1 MKKVL
6 FLFLL
11 VIGFF
16 WGFLNASSLYEKL
29 INKETISV
37 GTEGIYPPFTYH
49 NKEGKLTGY
58 DVEVARELAKELG
71 VKIKFHE
78 TSWDIMLTG
87 LKSGRFDMVAN
98 QVSLTTKKRQATF
111 DKSLPYS
118 YSGTIMLV
126 RKDENRIKDI
136 KDIKD
141 IKGLRAAN
149 TLSSTYG
156 EIAFKYDA
164 QIVSVDSM
172 AQALLLVAQKRAD
185 LTLNS
190 SLAILNYLNTHKDN
204 PFKIAWESKEKD
216 GGASFVINKHQEKAL
231 ELINQAMQRLIDRG
245 VLKRL
250 GEQFFGKDVSQP

>member
-1 MKKVL
+1 MK
-6 FLFLL
+6 
-11 VIGFF
+11 
-16 WGFLNASSLYEKL
+16 SLSIKRL
-29 INKETISV
+29 SALAQKAFT
-37 GTEGIYPPFTYH
+37 PPFTYH

-98 QVSLTTKKRQATF
+98 QVSLTTKKRQAAF

-126 RKDENRIKDI
+126 RKDENRIKGI
-136 KDIKD
+136 ED
-141 IKGLRAAN
+141 IKGLKAAN

-156 EIAFKYDA
+156 EIASKYDA

-190 SLAILNYLNTHKDN
+190 SLAILNYLNTHKN
-204 PFKIAWESKEKD
+204 SPFKIAWESQEKD

-231 ELINQAMQRLIDRG
+231 ELINQAMQRLINKG

>member
-6 FLFLL
+6 FLL
-11 VIGFF
+11 VISFF
-16 WGFLNASSLYEKL
+16 LGFLNASGLYEKL

-98 QVSLTTKKRQATF
+98 QVSLTTKKRQAAF

-136 KDIKD
+136 K
-141 IKGLRAAN
+141 GLKAAN

-190 SLAILNYLNTHKDN
+190 SLAILNYLNTHKN
-204 PFKIAWESKEKD
+204 SPFKIAWESQEKD

-231 ELINQAMQRLIDRG
+231 ELINQAMQRLINKG

>member
-16 WGFLNASSLYEKL
+16 GGFLNASSLYEKL

-98 QVSLTTKKRQATF
+98 QVSLTTKKRQAAF

-136 KDIKD
+136 KDIK
-141 IKGLRAAN
+141 GLKAAN

-190 SLAILNYLNTHKDN
+190 SLAILNYLNTHKNN

-231 ELINQAMQRLIDRG
+231 ELINQAMQRLIDKG

>member
-6 FLFLL
+6 FLL
-11 VIGFF
+11 VISFF
-16 WGFLNASSLYEKL
+16 LGFLNASSLYEKL

-98 QVSLTTKKRQATF
+98 QVSLTTKKRQAAF

-126 RKDENRIKDI
+126 RKDENRIKSIEDI
-136 KDIKD
+136 RDLK
-141 IKGLRAAN
+141 AAN

-156 EIAFKYDA
+156 EIASKYDA

-172 AQALLLVAQKRAD
+172 AQALLLVVQKRAD

-190 SLAILNYLNTHKDN
+190 SLAILNLNTHKN
-204 PFKIAWESKEKD
+204 SPFKITWESKEKD

-231 ELINQAMQRLIDRG
+231 ELINQAMQRLINKG

>member
-6 FLFLL
+6 FLL
-11 VIGFF
+11 VISFF

-111 DKSLPYS
+111 CY
-118 YSGTIMLV
+118 
-126 RKDENRIKDI
+126 
-136 KDIKD
+136 
-141 IKGLRAAN
+141 
-149 TLSSTYG
+149 
-156 EIAFKYDA
+156 
-164 QIVSVDSM
+164 
-172 AQALLLVAQKRAD
+172 
-185 LTLNS
+185 
-190 SLAILNYLNTHKDN
+190 
-204 PFKIAWESKEKD
+204 
-216 GGASFVINKHQEKAL
+216 
-231 ELINQAMQRLIDRG
+231 
-245 VLKRL
+245 
-250 GEQFFGKDVSQP
+250 

>member
-11 VIGFF
+11 VISFF
-16 WGFLNASSLYEKL
+16 KGFLNASSLYERL

-58 DVEVARELAKELG
+58 DVEVARELAKELC

-98 QVSLTTKKRQATF
+98 QVSLTTKKRQAAF

-136 KDIKD
+136 K
-141 IKGLRAAN
+141 GLRAAN

-156 EIAFKYDA
+156 EIASKYDA

-190 SLAILNYLNTHKDN
+190 SLAILNYLNTHKN
-204 PFKIAWESKEKD
+204 SPFKIAWESKEKD

-231 ELINQAMQRLIDRG
+231 ELINQAVQRLIDKG

-250 GEQFFGKDVSQP
+250 SEQFFGKDVSQP

>member
-1 MKKVL
+1 
-6 FLFLL
+6 
-11 VIGFF
+11 
-16 WGFLNASSLYEKL
+16 
-29 INKETISV
+29 
-37 GTEGIYPPFTYH
+37 
-49 NKEGKLTGY
+49 
-58 DVEVARELAKELG
+58 
-71 VKIKFHE
+71 
-78 TSWDIMLTG
+78 MLTG

-98 QVSLTTKKRQATF
+98 QVSLTTKKRQAAF

-126 RKDENRIKDI
+126 RKDENRIKGI
-136 KDIKD
+136 ED
-141 IKGLRAAN
+141 IKGLKAAN

-156 EIAFKYDA
+156 EIASKYDA

-190 SLAILNYLNTHKDN
+190 SLAILNYLNTHKN
-204 PFKIAWESKEKD
+204 SPFKIAWESKEKD

-231 ELINQAMQRLIDRG
+231 ELINQAMQRLINKG

>member
-11 VIGFF
+11 VISFF
-16 WGFLNASSLYEKL
+16 GGFLSASNLYERL

-118 YSGTIMLV
+118 YSG
-126 RKDENRIKDI
+126 
-136 KDIKD
+136 
-141 IKGLRAAN
+141 
-149 TLSSTYG
+149 
-156 EIAFKYDA
+156 
-164 QIVSVDSM
+164 
-172 AQALLLVAQKRAD
+172 
-185 LTLNS
+185 
-190 SLAILNYLNTHKDN
+190 
-204 PFKIAWESKEKD
+204 
-216 GGASFVINKHQEKAL
+216 
-231 ELINQAMQRLIDRG
+231 
-245 VLKRL
+245 
-250 GEQFFGKDVSQP
+250 

>member
-16 WGFLNASSLYEKL
+16 WGFLNASGLYEKL

-136 KDIKD
+136 KDIK
-141 IKGLRAAN
+141 GLRAAN

-172 AQALLLVAQKRAD
+172 AQALLLVVQKRAD

-190 SLAILNYLNTHKDN
+190 SLAILNYLNTHKN
-204 PFKIAWESKEKD
+204 SPFKIAWESKEKD

-231 ELINQAMQRLIDRG
+231 ELINQAMQRLINKG